1 MLKNGEDSGL
11 PGTYRI
17 TLALSVAFL
26 LHTLLMAT
34 FPFDLPEHNNNPVTV
49 SVQLVQKGS
58 TPSTVDSPAQASP
71 PVRATP
77 FTVED
82 ILAPQ
87 STRDIPTTTSPQVRS
102 TPEPAVQ
109 QAPATET
116 ISKPQRQPRQEQQ
129 SEPAPQ
135 TRTSMP
141 SVAGE
146 QAIRQED
153 DQPEEFTMKSDE
165 PTEELKYEAQLA
177 KKISEHGVFSKG
189 VARQLLGF
197 ERGINDGQSNSMEIE
212 IELKLMGNGTL
223 VDAKITKSSG
233 NRPLDELF
241 YKAALG
247 ASPYPEPPS
256 PDSGQRRFRVEVTY
270 TF

>member
-1 MLKNGEDSGL
+1 MLKYGEDTGL

-49 SVQLVQKGS
+49 SVQLVQTGS
-58 TPSTVDSPAQASP
+58 TASTADSSAQSSP

-77 FTVED
+77 FTLED
-82 ILAPQ
+82 ILASQ
-87 STRDIPTTTSPQVRS
+87 STRDMPTTTSPQARS
-102 TPEPAVQ
+102 TPEPAVPK
-109 QAPATET
+109 APATET
-116 ISKPQRQPRQEQQ
+116 TSKPRRQSRQEQQ
-129 SEPAPQ
+129 NEPAPQ

-146 QAIRQED
+146 QAPRQED
-153 DQPEEFTMKSDE
+153 DQPEDYTMKSDK

-177 KKISEHGVFSKG
+177 RKIGNHGLFSKD
-189 VARQLLGF
+189 VALQLGIR
-197 ERGINDGQSNSMEIE
+197 RGIDIQLNSME

-223 VDAKITKSSG
+223 VNARITKSSG

-247 ASPYPEPPS
+247 ASPYPEPPPS
-256 PDSGQRRFRVEVTY
+256 TANRRRFRVELSIEDL
-270 TF
+270 